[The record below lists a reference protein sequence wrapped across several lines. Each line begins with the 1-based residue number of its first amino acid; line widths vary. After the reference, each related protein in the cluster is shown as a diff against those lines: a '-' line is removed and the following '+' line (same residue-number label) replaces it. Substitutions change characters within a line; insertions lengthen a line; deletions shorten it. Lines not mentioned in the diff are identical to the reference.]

1 MLYNDLDLSYL
12 NEETLSIFLDEI
24 NEDPIL
30 RHDLFLA
37 MNYSYKKMNP
47 EDRFSKSLLYAMH
60 KHFLQAKAILLLMK
74 HRKDL
79 FKIESSEF
87 NSIKST
93 LTNLIFTINPIL
105 EKQIQNIKD
114 FRNEDFLYYFFEG
127 YNLEL
132 NVDECFIEV
141 IAKLKDEGVDLSEF

>member
-47 EDRFSKSLLYAMH
+47 EDRFSKSLLYVTV
-60 KHFLQAKAILLLMK
+60 K
-74 HRKDL
+74 
-79 FKIESSEF
+79 
-87 NSIKST
+87 NST
-93 LTNLIFTINPIL
+93 
-105 EKQIQNIKD
+105 D
-114 FRNEDFLYYFFEG
+114 
-127 YNLEL
+127 
-132 NVDECFIEV
+132 
-141 IAKLKDEGVDLSEF
+141 